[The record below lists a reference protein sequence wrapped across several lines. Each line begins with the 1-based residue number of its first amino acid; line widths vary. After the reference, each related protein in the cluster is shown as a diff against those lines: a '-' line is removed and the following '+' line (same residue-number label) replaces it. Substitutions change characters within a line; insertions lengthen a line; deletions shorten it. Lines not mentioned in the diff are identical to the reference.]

1 MNSLGA
7 YGILYKGREK
17 GVKPVFQSQIVQP
30 GCVSQGAPL
39 VGWVG
44 TLFSGV
50 EKGERGRKGGK
61 GELLGKA
68 RGSAM
73 CGIA

>member
-17 GVKPVFQSQIVQP
+17 GVKPAFQSQIVQP

-50 EKGERGRKGGK
+50 EKGERSRKGGK
-61 GELLGKA
+61 GSCWGKREGA
-68 RGSAM
+68 LCVG
-73 CGIA
+73 